1 MSSVVQ
7 HLAVE
12 AGVALAGFDEI
23 PFAESLREGLTI
35 VAQHPTAIGE
45 AATDLLLRRVRGDAT
60 APKRIL
66 IGTDLVVRRSS
77 VVPVSALRSSDI
89 R

>member
-1 MSSVVQ
+1 
-7 HLAVE
+7 
-12 AGVALAGFDEI
+12 
-23 PFAESLREGLTI
+23 LTI